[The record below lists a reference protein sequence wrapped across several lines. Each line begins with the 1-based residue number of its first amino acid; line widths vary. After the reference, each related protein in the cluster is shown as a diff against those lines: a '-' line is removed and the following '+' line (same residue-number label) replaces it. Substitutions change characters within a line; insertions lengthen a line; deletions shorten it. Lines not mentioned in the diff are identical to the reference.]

1 MFLEREKLIAKFK
14 DYSKELEKILTN
26 KPYTKTAKNLL
37 LNMFYKIENAYE
49 DYRKVKVEVPTKKDF
64 LQELLDI
71 IYKDCKDIEFIKPT
85 LETKIIKN
93 KIITYQNEL
102 SLLEQIYKI
111 NSNKFNIKTQNP
123 IVEIELSYL
132 LNNGEQ
138 TNKSEVIRDFDG
150 WSWNTL
156 ENNNDFYVSSLVY
169 IGMLYILGYDNLN
182 ENKTSKIETIESV
195 IKEKYKTA
203 LAEQIIKNISQI
215 SVILHIKNNPDKK
228 DEILKLKDNL
238 KNEYELI
245 NNKKQYID
253 TITKEKKKCIVE
265 SEKIDK
271 YLNNDLLLK
280 KEYIRQNE
288 RLPQEERVFS
298 LSDFSDKVQKQKD
311 ELFVKIGELSKKIK
325 PENYILEKN
334 RIEKEFNFY
343 NEIDLERIELNSFV
357 DEFVSLVLK
366 TIIKNI
372 NESTQK
378 KDIIESI
385 YKIRY
390 LNLLKIENTTIGSKY
405 KKQVNKTQKN
415 LITLGCNLKVLTI
428 FSKDVE
434 ENYSIYKNIFETR
447 VIDLESM
454 RIEINKDKSII
465 IYDDEAIERKKTY
478 NSFKDLIVKY
488 NKKYKIFL

>member
-195 IKEKYKTA
+195 LKEKYKTA

>member
-123 IVEIELSYL
+123 IVEIELSNL

-195 IKEKYKTA
+195 LKEKYKTA

-454 RIEINKDKSII
+454 HIEINKDKNII